1 MRCMKFAK
9 CVVDRGYIVGDCFD
23 VIDRRRTES
32 FRLLVRGNILL
43 SDISIR
49 YPMVFEPASE
59 PVCEVMRETQIMGER
74 SGHSPEF
81 GGFCSV

>member
-32 FRLLVRGNILL
+32 FRLLVRENILL
-43 SDISIR
+43 SDIGI
-49 YPMVFEPASE
+49 
-59 PVCEVMRETQIMGER
+59 
-74 SGHSPEF
+74 
-81 GGFCSV
+81 